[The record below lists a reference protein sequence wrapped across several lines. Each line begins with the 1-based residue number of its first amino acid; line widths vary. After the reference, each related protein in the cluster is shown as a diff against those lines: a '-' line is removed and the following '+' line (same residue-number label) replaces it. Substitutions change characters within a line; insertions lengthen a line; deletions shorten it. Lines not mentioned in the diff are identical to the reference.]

1 MNTNE
6 ILTKGKVRTMEEKVL
21 VEGRL
26 CNIKKA
32 RGVIWLIGFLV
43 AGVMGVYTVITLS
56 DYLKH
61 DIWKDWMTSTM
72 ITFTVITIGLF
83 LAFFIAGC
91 IVYSGLSKILIV
103 VTDKRVYGKAMFGKQ
118 VDLPL
123 DSISTLGMGMFSS
136 IAVAT
141 SSGKITFWGISNR
154 DEVHKAISGLLQ
166 NRQSGNRKEAAAVT
180 HITQQ
185 AQSSADELK
194 KYKDLLDSGVISQE
208 EFDAKKKQLLG
219 L

>member
-1 MNTNE
+1 MQ
-6 ILTKGKVRTMEEKVL
+6 EKIL
-21 VEGRL
+21 VEGHL
-26 CNIKKA
+26 GNGIKKI
-32 RGVIWLIGFLV
+32 RNIFWFIGIV
-43 AGVMGVYTVITLS
+43 AGGIMGAYTISTYLGYARS
-56 DYLKH
+56 DY
-61 DIWKDWMTSTM
+61 WKGWMTSTI
-72 ITFTVITIGLF
+72 ITYIIITII
-83 LAFFIAGC
+83 FFIIPFIIGL
-91 IVYSGLSKILIV
+91 IVHSGLSKIQIV
-103 VTDKRVYGKAMFGKQ
+103 VTDKRVYGKTAFGKQ

-123 DSISTLGMGMFSS
+123 DSISAIGTGMFSS

-154 DEVHKAISGLLQ
+154 DEIHKAISGLLQ
-166 NRQSGNRKEAAAVT
+166 NRQSGNKKEAAAVT

>member
-1 MNTNE
+1 
-6 ILTKGKVRTMEEKVL
+6 MEEKIL

-26 CNIKKA
+26 GNAIKKI
-32 RGVIWLIGFLV
+32 RNFFWFIGIV
-43 AGVMGVYTVITLS
+43 AGGIMGVYTIDTFIDCVEFANRRG
-56 DYLKH
+56 Y
-61 DIWKDWMTSTM
+61 WEEWMTSTITTYVI
-72 ITFTVITIGLF
+72 ITFI
-83 LAFFIAGC
+83 FFIIPFIIGV
-91 IVYSGLSKILIV
+91 IIYSGLSKIQIV
-103 VTDKRVYGKAMFGKQ
+103 VTDKRVYGKAMYGKQ

-123 DSISTLGMGMFSS
+123 DSISTLGMGAFSS

-141 SSGKITFWGISNR
+141 ASGKITFWGISNR

-166 NRQSGNRKEAAAVT
+166 GRQSGNKQEAAPVT

-185 AQSSADELK
+185 AQSSADELM
-194 KYKDLLDSGVISQE
+194 KYKELLDNGIISQE

>member
-1 MNTNE
+1 
-6 ILTKGKVRTMEEKVL
+6 MEEKIL

-26 CNIKKA
+26 GNAIKKI
-32 RGVIWLIGFLV
+32 RNFFWFIGIV
-43 AGVMGVYTVITLS
+43 AGGIMGVYTISTYV
-56 DYLKH
+56 DYVDYATRH
-61 DIWKDWMTSTM
+61 SGRWSDWMISTVV
-72 ITFTVITIGLF
+72 TFTIITII
-83 LAFFIAGC
+83 FFIIPFIVGI
-91 IVYSGLSKILIV
+91 IVYSGLSKIQIV
-103 VTDKRVYGKAMFGKQ
+103 VTDKRVYGRTAFGKQ

-123 DSISTLGMGMFSS
+123 DSISAIGTGMFSS

-154 DEVHKAISGLLQ
+154 DEIHKAISGLLQ
-166 NRQSGNRKEAAAVT
+166 SRQSGNKKEAAAVT

-208 EFDAKKKQLLG
+208 EFEAKKKQLLG

>member
-1 MNTNE
+1 MQ
-6 ILTKGKVRTMEEKVL
+6 EKIL

-26 CNIKKA
+26 GNAVKKIRNI
-32 RGVIWLIGFLV
+32 IWFIGMIP
-43 AGVMGVYTVITLS
+43 GGIMGVYTIFTFIDCVERANRHGGYWEEWMISTITTYVI
-56 DYLKH
+56 
-61 DIWKDWMTSTM
+61 
-72 ITFTVITIGLF
+72 ITFIFLIIPFIVGIVI
-83 LAFFIAGC
+83 
-91 IVYSGLSKILIV
+91 YSGLSKIQIV
-103 VTDKRVYGKAMFGKQ
+103 VTDKRVYGKAMHGKQ

-123 DSISTLGMGMFSS
+123 DSISTLGMGAFSS

-166 NRQSGNRKEAAAVT
+166 SRQSGNKQEATVT
-180 HITQQ
+180 HVTQQ
-185 AQSSADELK
+185 AQSSADELM
-194 KYKDLLDSGVISQE
+194 KYKELLDNGIITQE